1 MLRWLWTL
9 PLDHGQWTRIREL
22 LDPSPTTDTTRG
34 PTDEVP
40 VETVEPTGPVEE
52 DAATTP
58 RPSPQDGTLIP
69 PPVPQPIATFR
80 TDETF
85 EPTHRDAEITVT
97 NLRDGVIIGG
107 WNGNKDG
114 VVDLV
119 QRIEGLEEE
128 DPLLIASDGT
138 LGDEQTRSGIWLVH
152 VPLDRLDDLE

>member
-9 PLDHGQWTRIREL
+9 PLDHGQWTRIRGL
-22 LDPSPTTDTTRG
+22 LNPSPTTDTTAG

-40 VETVEPTGPVEE
+40 VETVEPTDPVEE

-97 NLRDGVIIGG
+97 NIRDGVIIGG

>member
-1 MLRWLWTL
+1 MRLWTL
-9 PLDHGQWTRIREL
+9 PLDHGQWTRIREQMNP
-22 LDPSPTTDTTRG
+22 PSATDTTAG
-34 PTDEVP
+34 PTDGGP
-40 VETVEPTGPVEE
+40 VETVEPREE
-52 DAATTP
+52 DAPRPPQGETIPPSAIETATTA
-58 RPSPQDGTLIP
+58 
-69 PPVPQPIATFR
+69 PIATFR